1 MIGLSG
7 HNRRCI
13 YEELAENMRVI
24 FIEFGEDIIEEEEWF
39 FSRIFLHIFP

>member
-1 MIGLSG
+1 MIWLSG
-7 HNRRCI
+7 HNCRCI
-13 YEELAENMRVI
+13 CEELTQYMCVI